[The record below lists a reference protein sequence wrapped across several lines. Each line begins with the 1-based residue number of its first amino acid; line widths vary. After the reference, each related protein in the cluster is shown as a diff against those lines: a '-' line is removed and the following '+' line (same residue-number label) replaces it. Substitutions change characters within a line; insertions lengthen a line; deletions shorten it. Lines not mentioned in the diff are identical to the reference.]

1 MNKKV
6 KKEKAVAAVVIFLI
20 IIATVLVFI
29 FWPPVACYNKQFYVC
44 ATTKELDL
52 HGFSFDWPM
61 YYLQFFK
68 KLQKLNLY
76 EPVQDDLKYIPETR
90 TLKDITLSFAEIK
103 DASSVKAFDCTENLH
118 FYGSKVY
125 FDGFGSRDVKNLSFV
140 SCGIFDLGK
149 HGHFSSLEEL
159 TFSNC
164 FFDKE
169 DFSYTLTYDNKG
181 QVVKDSSAFSGLAG
195 VKKLYFDNIVFED
208 VSGFIGMA
216 NLQEIVAGE
225 GVFSPENTEKLTTAG
240 IKVSAKT

>member
-52 HGFSFDWPM
+52 RGFSFDWPM

-68 KLQKLNLY
+68 KLQKLHLY
-76 EPVQDDLKYIPETR
+76 EPVQDDLKYIPDTR
-90 TLKDITLSFAEIK
+90 TLTEISISFADIT
-103 DASSVKAFDCTENLH
+103 DASSVKALDCTENLH
-118 FYGSKVY
+118 FYGSKFS
-125 FDGFGSRDVKNLSFV
+125 FDGYSSSEVRNLSFQ
-140 SCGIFDLGK
+140 SCGIFDLDK

-159 TFSNC
+159 TFNNC

-169 DFSYTLTYDNKG
+169 DFSYTLTYDNPG
-181 QVVKDSSAFSGLAG
+181 QVITDTGAFSTLAG
-195 VKKLYFDNIVFED
+195 VRKLNFDRMIIKD
-208 VSGFIGMA
+208 ISGFIGMA

-225 GVFSPENTEKLTTAG
+225 GVFSPENTEKLTSAG